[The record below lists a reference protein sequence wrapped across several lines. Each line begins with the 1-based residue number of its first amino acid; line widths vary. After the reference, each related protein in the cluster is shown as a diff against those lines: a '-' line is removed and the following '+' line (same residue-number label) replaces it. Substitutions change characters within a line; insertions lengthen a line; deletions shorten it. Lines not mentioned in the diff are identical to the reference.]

1 MFECDR
7 PRKQQLQVGR
17 TSGVSEVAGALWEV
31 RRHRRS
37 ISFTS
42 FCLDWKT
49 KNISLFDYFD
59 SISLHVLCS
68 LSEMGLEDSLAN
80 VRRSVDASRAQRFS
94 GSIRQKA
101 VRSLQKERK
110 VSWKTLAV
118 QVAAHACLHALPY
131 GKGFGRSLAA
141 AVQRWDSA
149 TGVADLNN
157 ARASKKRFGP
167 SFVSISIRFLQ
178 VIWLFHH
185 LLLLFLIFT

>member
-1 MFECDR
+1 
-7 PRKQQLQVGR
+7 
-17 TSGVSEVAGALWEV
+17 
-31 RRHRRS
+31 
-37 ISFTS
+37 
-42 FCLDWKT
+42 
-49 KNISLFDYFD
+49 
-59 SISLHVLCS
+59 
-68 LSEMGLEDSLAN
+68 MGLEDSLAN

-149 TGVADLNN
+149 TGVADLHN

-167 SFVSISIRFLQ
+167 SFVSISIWFLQ
-178 VIWLFHH
+178 VIWLFHFIALISNLH
-185 LLLLFLIFT
+185 LDLQTRRRHVRNVHLNMNIQHFNAVAVRDWMRCCRPVLRSQA